1 MPQPRATKTLTLLA
15 GLALPAALLTLP
27 DRSPAQEAAAKPD
40 ATPAPDEGKAKSPR
54 IIKEWGDVTDP
65 AGDCTFE
72 ADQGKLVITVPAEC
86 PKAHNLCAELSN
98 MDAPR
103 VLQTLDG
110 DFDLQV
116 KVDGT
121 FEPGK
126 EHGTGSRVPYQG
138 AGLVVIADAAN
149 YIRMERATMLFGEL
163 RNYINFEIRVDGELQ
178 RFGSNEKFPLDPAKP
193 VWLRLERRG
202 ETMRGGMSHDG
213 REWSWGE
220 AKELTSKSWAKESLQ
235 AGVHAVSSSSGKFA
249 PVFAEFLCGAPG
261 EAEKREAEA
270 PAKETQP

>member
-1 MPQPRATKTLTLLA
+1 MKTFTQFALSAFSAMLFTVPGPLRAQETA
-15 GLALPAALLTLP
+15 PESAAAPAAG
-27 DRSPAQEAAAKPD
+27 AEK
-40 ATPAPDEGKAKSPR
+40 GKSPQV
-54 IIKEWGDVTDP
+54 IKDWGSVTDP
-65 AGDCTFE
+65 AGDCTFH
-72 ADQGKLVITVPAEC
+72 ANQGKLVITVPAEC
-86 PKAHNLCAELSN
+86 PRAHNLCAELSN

-261 EAEKREAEA
+261 EAEKRGAEA